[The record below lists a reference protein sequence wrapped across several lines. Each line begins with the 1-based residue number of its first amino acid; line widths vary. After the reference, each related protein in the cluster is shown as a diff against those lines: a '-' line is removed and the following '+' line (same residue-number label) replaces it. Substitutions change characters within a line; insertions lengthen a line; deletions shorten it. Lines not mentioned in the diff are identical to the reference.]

1 MPLTFTQPLNPA
13 DIDPGGFSVKRWN
26 YQRTGNYGSLE
37 FSVTDPQKK
46 ERDKMEVTG
55 AGLSVEGRTVT
66 LKLADLRSANQMLIR
81 FNLFAKD
88 GTELRQDVLHT
99 VHAVVAARAGQVN

>member
-13 DIDPGGFSVKRWN
+13 DINPGGFSVERWN

-46 ERDKMEVTG
+46 ARDKMEVTG
-55 AGLSVEGRTVT
+55 AALSADGRTVT
-66 LKLADLRSANQMLIR
+66 LKLADLKPANQMLIR
-81 FNLFAKD
+81 FNLLAKD
-88 GTELRQDVLHT
+88 GTELKQEVLHT
-99 VHAVVAARAGQVN
+99 VHAVPAAQTALR